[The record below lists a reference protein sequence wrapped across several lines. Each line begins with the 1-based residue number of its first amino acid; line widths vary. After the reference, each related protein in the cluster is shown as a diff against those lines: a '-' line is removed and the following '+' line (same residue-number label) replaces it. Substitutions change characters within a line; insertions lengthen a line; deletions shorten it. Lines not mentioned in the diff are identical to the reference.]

1 MLFLVERPLPGAHKY
16 KRAEID
22 ALISRA
28 MQIGESDYGP
38 DFCWF
43 ETYIVE
49 DRFLCLYD
57 APSEEAIRSHS
68 RTGEFPITRINKVA
82 CVVESEFAPL
92 MGRKSVDQRIRLNS
106 REVDG

>member
-28 MQIGESDYGP
+28 MQISESDYGP

-57 APSEEAIRSHS
+57 APSEDAIREHS
-68 RTGEFPITRINKVA
+68 RTGDFPITRIDKVS
-82 CVVESEFAPL
+82 CVVESEYASL
-92 MGRKSVDQRIRLNS
+92 MGRRGSDRRIRLNS
-106 REVDG
+106 REVAD